1 MLVPERLRLVNVRNS
16 QITTVMMQIGLCS
29 GPIVRATTKKT
40 SEMDKAPRGLEGV
53 MKAGIQPQHGTK
65 RKREDDNSNHGAR
78 PRAFRRLVFGEHKA
92 ADSTGVLHVP
102 GLDSVQDLSMNN
114 TTTKKLFNLSAHAKL
129 VLRPS
134 SHASSMQ
141 SPGGVLPV
149 ESPVMAGPVP
159 QSVAP
164 VPRLL
169 PARSAGPLVV

>member
-1 MLVPERLRLVNVRNS
+1 
-16 QITTVMMQIGLCS
+16 MMQIGLCS
-29 GPIVRATTKKT
+29 GPIVRATTEKT
-40 SEMDKAPRGLEGV
+40 SEMDKAPRSWEGPRDE
-53 MKAGIQPQHGTK
+53 GRNSTQHGTK

-78 PRAFRRLVFGEHKA
+78 PRAFRRLVFGENKA

-102 GLDSVQDLSMNN
+102 GLDSVQDLSMNH

-134 SHASSMQ
+134 SHASSMP